1 MDINHIF
8 SFVAAFFIGI
18 TLGLFGGGGTILT
31 LPVLA
36 YLLKYEYEVAIL
48 YSMFIVGV
56 TTFVGGINSYIKRF
70 LNLKAAYSFGIPSLI
85 AVFITR
91 KTLTPWIEQI
101 TWHLYKYEFT
111 GNHLLM
117 CLSAILMIIVALF
130 MIFKKQNDTLVEK
143 EKKKKFYFGIILK
156 ASIVG
161 IISGLIGAGGGFIIV
176 PSLIAFYKLKIKEAI
191 GTSLVIIAL
200 NSFLGFIGDFVNI
213 QLSPFKIYYDINSFL
228 NNDWLFLFAFT
239 LISILGIV
247 LGLWISRRIEATRLK
262 IAFGYFVLLMG
273 IMGIYVMFKELF

>member
-130 MIFKKQNDTLVEK
+130 MIFKK
-143 EKKKKFYFGIILK
+143 LK
-156 ASIVG
+156 
-161 IISGLIGAGGGFIIV
+161 
-176 PSLIAFYKLKIKEAI
+176 
-191 GTSLVIIAL
+191 
-200 NSFLGFIGDFVNI
+200 
-213 QLSPFKIYYDINSFL
+213 
-228 NNDWLFLFAFT
+228 
-239 LISILGIV
+239 
-247 LGLWISRRIEATRLK
+247 
-262 IAFGYFVLLMG
+262 
-273 IMGIYVMFKELF
+273 

>member
-1 MDINHIF
+1 
-8 SFVAAFFIGI
+8 
-18 TLGLFGGGGTILT
+18 
-31 LPVLA
+31 
-36 YLLKYEYEVAIL
+36 
-48 YSMFIVGV
+48 MFIVGV

-273 IMGIYVMFKELF
+273 IYVMFKELF

>member
-213 QLSPFKIYYDINSFL
+213 QF
-228 NNDWLFLFAFT
+228 
-239 LISILGIV
+239 
-247 LGLWISRRIEATRLK
+247 
-262 IAFGYFVLLMG
+262 
-273 IMGIYVMFKELF
+273 

>member
-1 MDINHIF
+1 
-8 SFVAAFFIGI
+8 
-18 TLGLFGGGGTILT
+18 
-31 LPVLA
+31 
-36 YLLKYEYEVAIL
+36 
-48 YSMFIVGV
+48 
-56 TTFVGGINSYIKRF
+56 
-70 LNLKAAYSFGIPSLI
+70 
-85 AVFITR
+85 
-91 KTLTPWIEQI
+91 
-101 TWHLYKYEFT
+101 
-111 GNHLLM
+111 
-117 CLSAILMIIVALF
+117 MIIVALF

-273 IMGIYVMFKELF
+273 IYVMFKELF